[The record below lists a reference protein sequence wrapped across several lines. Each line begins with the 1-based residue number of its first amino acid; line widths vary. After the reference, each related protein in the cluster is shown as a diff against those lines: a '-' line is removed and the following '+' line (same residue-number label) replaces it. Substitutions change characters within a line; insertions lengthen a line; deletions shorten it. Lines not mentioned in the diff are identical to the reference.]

1 MRYLSFLIFTTG
13 AATLGMELSASRLL
27 EPAFGNNQILWAALI
42 GLILLYL
49 AVGAWLGG
57 RLADRYPE
65 RGALDLAVTLGAV
78 SIALIPL
85 LSSPVL
91 SLATVGLA
99 RYDVGLLAGALIA
112 VLLLFSLP
120 AILLGMATPW
130 AIRLTVDDPA
140 DAGRVAGRF
149 SGLATAGGLAGAF
162 LPVLWLIPAY
172 GTRWSFFLLALGVL
186 TVQSLGCLPRR
197 HRWIPLAGLIL
208 VLAMALLS
216 RPGAAVRTGR
226 QDPIGGR
233 IIYEDESRYN
243 YIAVREWT
251 NERHLELNDG
261 VGIHSVYH
269 PQTLLSMGIWDYFL
283 LAPFFRSDPEAAA
296 AALDAGAPPMENTLL
311 IGLAAG
317 TVSELITDV
326 YGPIPI
332 TGVELDPQIIDV
344 GRTYFAMNQPN
355 LTPVAADGRAW
366 LRLQPHDERWDLI
379 AVDAYRPP
387 YIPFHLTTV
396 EFFTLVREHL
406 TEEGVVAINVG
417 RTDTNFA
424 LVDALTATLEQ
435 VFPAVY
441 AIDEPGPPA
450 TLANTL
456 LIAARTPVELSRV
469 QATLRALPQ
478 ALPDDFRAF
487 AQRAADETRAVVPPP
502 DAPVFTD
509 DKAPVE
515 QVVHGIILDYLAG
528 AAE

>member
-172 GTRWSFFLLALGVL
+172 GTR
-186 TVQSLGCLPRR
+186 
-197 HRWIPLAGLIL
+197 
-208 VLAMALLS
+208 
-216 RPGAAVRTGR
+216 
-226 QDPIGGR
+226 
-233 IIYEDESRYN
+233 
-243 YIAVREWT
+243 
-251 NERHLELNDG
+251 
-261 VGIHSVYH
+261 
-269 PQTLLSMGIWDYFL
+269 
-283 LAPFFRSDPEAAA
+283 
-296 AALDAGAPPMENTLL
+296 
-311 IGLAAG
+311 
-317 TVSELITDV
+317 
-326 YGPIPI
+326 
-332 TGVELDPQIIDV
+332 
-344 GRTYFAMNQPN
+344 
-355 LTPVAADGRAW
+355 
-366 LRLQPHDERWDLI
+366 
-379 AVDAYRPP
+379 
-387 YIPFHLTTV
+387 
-396 EFFTLVREHL
+396 
-406 TEEGVVAINVG
+406 
-417 RTDTNFA
+417 
-424 LVDALTATLEQ
+424 
-435 VFPAVY
+435 
-441 AIDEPGPPA
+441 
-450 TLANTL
+450 
-456 LIAARTPVELSRV
+456 
-469 QATLRALPQ
+469 
-478 ALPDDFRAF
+478 
-487 AQRAADETRAVVPPP
+487 
-502 DAPVFTD
+502 
-509 DKAPVE
+509 
-515 QVVHGIILDYLAG
+515 
-528 AAE
+528 